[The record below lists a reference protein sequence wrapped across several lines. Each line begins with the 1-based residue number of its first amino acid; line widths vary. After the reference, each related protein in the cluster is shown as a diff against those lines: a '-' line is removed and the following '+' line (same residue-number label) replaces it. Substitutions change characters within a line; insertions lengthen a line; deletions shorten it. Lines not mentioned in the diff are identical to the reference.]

1 MLHGVAKAL
10 HLGRWS
16 AAPQP
21 PSRAAD
27 HSGWCVVYLESE
39 RSVMRL
45 MATSRI
51 PDGALLGRDVRTG
64 AAEHAPLL
72 CAGTIITPAYRRALI
87 RQGINAVYI
96 DDELSDGIDVP
107 EILTERTRTHAESAL
122 KRAYD
127 DIPLA
132 LGNGETLSDTA
143 VNELKQIAALIARDI
158 AASGDAVLAL
168 TDLAGA
174 DAYTLQ
180 HSIDVTVL
188 GLVLGRR
195 VLNLYGWPN
204 YRGERVFTGIEERLT
219 SLGVGLLLHDIG
231 KLVVPSSVL
240 QKDGPL
246 DAAEW
251 ELMRHHP
258 EAGIELLP
266 GHAVSA
272 LAKSVVRSHH
282 ERWDGSGYPE
292 GRAGSKI
299 GQFARIAS
307 VADVYDAVT
316 SARPYRDAKP
326 AHVAHS
332 IIVEGSGTAFDPEVV
347 SAFAKLV
354 APYPVGTE
362 IELADGSRGIVAAV
376 PFEAPDEPTVR
387 ITHGPGGKPVAEPAD
402 VPFAELPP
410 IAGALDYPAAA

>member
-1 MLHGVAKAL
+1 
-10 HLGRWS
+10 
-16 AAPQP
+16 
-21 PSRAAD
+21 
-27 HSGWCVVYLESE
+27 
-39 RSVMRL
+39 MRL

-72 CAGTIITPAYRRALI
+72 CTGTVITPAYRDALI

-96 DDELSDGIDVP
+96 DDDLSEGIDVP
-107 EILTERTRTHAESAL
+107 DILTERTRNHAESAL
-122 KRAYD
+122 QRAYD
-127 DIPLA
+127 DIPVA

-258 EAGIELLP
+258 DAGIELLP
-266 GHAVSA
+266 GHSISA

-299 GQFARIAS
+299 AQFARIAS

-326 AHVAHS
+326 AHVAHQ

-347 SAFAKLV
+347 SAFQKLV

-362 IELADGSRGIVAAV
+362 VELADGSRGIVAAV
-376 PFEAPDEPTVR
+376 PYEAPDEPTVR
-387 ITHGPGGKPVAEPAD
+387 ITHGPGGARVADPAD

-410 IAGALDYPAAA
+410 IAGGLDYPAAA

>member
-1 MLHGVAKAL
+1 
-10 HLGRWS
+10 
-16 AAPQP
+16 
-21 PSRAAD
+21 
-27 HSGWCVVYLESE
+27 
-39 RSVMRL
+39 MRL
-45 MATSRI
+45 MSTSRI

-72 CAGTIITPAYRRALI
+72 CAGTTITPEYRRALI

-96 DDELSDGIDVP
+96 DDELSAGIEVPDV
-107 EILTERTRTHAESAL
+107 LTERTRNEAESAL
-122 KRAYD
+122 QRAYD
-127 DIPLA
+127 DIPVA
-132 LGNGETLSDTA
+132 LGNGETLSDKA
-143 VNELKQIAALIARDI
+143 VTDLKRIAGLIARDI

-195 VLNLYGWPN
+195 VLNLYGYPN

-246 DAAEW
+246 DASEW
-251 ELMRHHP
+251 DVMRQHP
-258 EAGIELLP
+258 DAGIELLP
-266 GHAVSA
+266 GHAINA

-292 GRAGSKI
+292 ARAGSKI
-299 GQFARIAS
+299 AQFARIAS

-316 SARPYRDAKP
+316 SERPYRAAAP
-326 AHVAHS
+326 AHAGYQV
-332 IIVEGSGTAFDPEVV
+332 IVEGSGTAFDPEVV
-347 SAFAKLV
+347 AAFRKLV

-362 IELADGSRGIVAAV
+362 LEFADGSRGIVAAV
-376 PFEAPDEPTVR
+376 PPEAPDEPTVR
-387 ITHGPGGKPVAEPAD
+387 ITHRPGGTPHPDPVDMPFADLPPVA
-402 VPFAELPP
+402 
-410 IAGALDYPAAA
+410 GGLDYPAAA

>member
-1 MLHGVAKAL
+1 
-10 HLGRWS
+10 
-16 AAPQP
+16 
-21 PSRAAD
+21 
-27 HSGWCVVYLESE
+27 
-39 RSVMRL
+39 

-51 PDGALLGRDVRTG
+51 PNGALLGRDVRTG
-64 AAEHAPLL
+64 VAEHAPLL
-72 CAGTIITPAYRRALI
+72 RAGTAITPHFRAALI

-96 DDELSDGIDVP
+96 DDELSAGIDVP
-107 EILTERTRTHAESAL
+107 DVLTERTRNEAESAL
-122 KRAYD
+122 QRAYE
-127 DIPLA
+127 DIPVA
-132 LGNGETLSDTA
+132 LGNGETVSEKA
-143 VNELKQIAALIARDI
+143 VGDLKKIAHLIARDI

-195 VLNLYGWPN
+195 VLNLFGWPN
-204 YRGERVFTGIEERLT
+204 YRGERIFTGIDERLT

-231 KLVVPSSVL
+231 KLVVPSPIL
-240 QKDGPL
+240 HKEGPL

-258 EAGIELLP
+258 VAGVELLP
-266 GHAVSA
+266 GHTISS

-299 GQFARIAS
+299 AQFARIAS

-316 SARPYRDAKP
+316 SARPYRGAAP
-326 AHVAHS
+326 AHVGYR
-332 IIVEGSGTAFDPEVV
+332 IILDGAGKEFDPEVV
-347 SAFAKLV
+347 EAFQKLV

-362 IELADGSRGIVAAV
+362 VDLADGSRGIVASV
-376 PFEAPDEPTVR
+376 PPEAPDQPTVR
-387 ITHGPGGKPVAEPAD
+387 ITHRPDGSEADPAD
-402 VPFAELPP
+402 VPYADLPP
-410 IAGALDYPAAA
+410 IAGAAAYPEAA

>member
-1 MLHGVAKAL
+1 
-10 HLGRWS
+10 
-16 AAPQP
+16 
-21 PSRAAD
+21 
-27 HSGWCVVYLESE
+27 
-39 RSVMRL
+39 MRL
-45 MATSRI
+45 MSTSRI

-72 CAGTIITPAYRRALI
+72 CAGTAITPEYRRALV

-96 DDELSDGIDVP
+96 DDELSAGIEVPDV
-107 EILTERTRTHAESAL
+107 LTERTRNQAETAL
-122 KRAYD
+122 QSAYD
-127 DIPLA
+127 DIPTA
-132 LGNGETLSDTA
+132 LGNGETLSDKA
-143 VNELKQIAALIARDI
+143 VTDLKRIAGLIARDI

-195 VLNLYGWPN
+195 VLNLYGYPN

-251 ELMRHHP
+251 DLMRQHP

-266 GHAVSA
+266 GHAISA

-292 GRAGSKI
+292 GRAGSKVA
-299 GQFARIAS
+299 QFARIAS

-316 SARPYRDAKP
+316 SERPYRAAAP
-326 AHVAHS
+326 AHAGYRV
-332 IIVEGSGTAFDPEVV
+332 IVEGSGTAFDPEVV
-347 SAFAKLV
+347 EAFRKLV
-354 APYPVGTE
+354 APYPVGTDV
-362 IELADGSRGIVAAV
+362 ELADGSRGIVSAV
-376 PFEAPDEPTVR
+376 PHDAPDEPTVR
-387 ITHGPGGKPVAEPAD
+387 ITHRPDGSPHPDPVDMPHAD
-402 VPFAELPP
+402 LPP
-410 IAGALDYPAAA
+410 ITGGLDYPAAA